1 LILIHDE
8 HIKFMQTA
16 LSEAKKAERKAE
28 VPIGAV
34 LVAENEEILSA
45 AHNQTVTLNDPSA
58 HAEILAIR
66 KGAEKIQNYR
76 LLNTTLYVTLEPCPM
91 CMGAVI
97 HARIARVV
105 FGARDP
111 KWGAAGSL
119 YNFATDHRFNHQLQI
134 IEGICVSECK
144 EVMKEFF
151 RQKRG

>member
-1 LILIHDE
+1 LTLIQNE

-16 LSEAKKAERKAE
+16 LSEAKKAGRKAE
-28 VPIGAV
+28 VPVGAV

-45 AHNQTVTLNDPSA
+45 THNQTITLNDPSA
-58 HAEILAIR
+58 HAEMLVLREA
-66 KGAEKIQNYR
+66 AAKIGNYR
-76 LLNTTLYVTLEPCPM
+76 LLNTTLYVTVEPCPM

-105 FGARDP
+105 FGARNP

-119 YNFATDHRFNHQLQI
+119 YNFSAAHRFNHQLQI

-144 EVMKEFF
+144 EIMKEFF
-151 RQKRG
+151 SSKRG